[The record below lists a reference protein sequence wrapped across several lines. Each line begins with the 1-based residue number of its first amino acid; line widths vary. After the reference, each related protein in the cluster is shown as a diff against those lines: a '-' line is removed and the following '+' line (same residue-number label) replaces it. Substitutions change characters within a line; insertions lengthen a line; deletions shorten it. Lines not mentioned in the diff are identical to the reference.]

1 MIWIFL
7 LYVLPLV
14 ISIVGAYFVVKQRE
28 GDVKEFIEI
37 IPWLFIPIANIIFIL
52 IGIYFLIYEWLE
64 NDDDWQ
70 NFLNRKL

>member
-14 ISIVGAYFVVKQRE
+14 VSIIGAYFAVKQRE
-28 GDVKEFIEI
+28 GYVEEFIGI

-52 IGIYFLIYEWLE
+52 IGIYFIIHEWLE

-70 NFLNRKL
+70 NFLNKKL